1 MKSFLESYHSP
12 LANYSNVI
20 LSVSEELGLDWRLL
34 TAIAG
39 AESTFCRTIPDE
51 SYNCWGWGIH
61 SRGTLR
67 FSSYEEGI
75 RTVAKGL
82 KEKFLDDGLTTIEE
96 IMARYAPLSLEKDGS
111 WAYAVN
117 YFMNQLEHAEY

>member
-1 MKSFLESYHSP
+1 
-12 LANYSNVI
+12 
-20 LSVSEELGLDWRLL
+20 L
-34 TAIAG
+34 TAISG
-39 AESTFCRTIPDE
+39 AESTFCRFIPAR

-75 RTVAKGL
+75 RTVGQGL
-82 KEKFLDDGLTTIEE
+82 REKFLNDGLTTIDG
-96 IMARYAPLSLEKDGS
+96 IMARYAPLSLESGGS

-117 YFMNQLEHAEY
+117 YFMNQLERAQYDH